1 MVIDVQ
7 TPFLGKAVRLHVR
20 RARSRYGIRQRPLE
34 AQGCRRCRAVRLTI
48 QRNTLPP
55 LTNLPQPTNM
65 IGCHGNSSVTLL
77 RNDKWKSPPDNLE
90 ERVVQLSTG
99 DTRNVRMS
107 EPHLGIECWSEG
119 STWRSVLDV
128 LRHGRFVGS
137 PELDEYGDWRIEM
150 RRKVA
155 GRRVHVVVAVGA
167 GHLECITTW

>member
-1 MVIDVQ
+1 M
-7 TPFLGKAVRLHVR
+7 
-20 RARSRYGIRQRPLE
+20 
-34 AQGCRRCRAVRLTI
+34 
-48 QRNTLPP
+48 
-55 LTNLPQPTNM
+55 
-65 IGCHGNSSVTLL
+65 GNSSVTLL